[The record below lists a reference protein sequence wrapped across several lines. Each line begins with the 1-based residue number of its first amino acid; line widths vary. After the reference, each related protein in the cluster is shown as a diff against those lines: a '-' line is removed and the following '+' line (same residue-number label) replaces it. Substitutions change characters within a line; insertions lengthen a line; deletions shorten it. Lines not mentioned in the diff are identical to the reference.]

1 MGDTNTNN
9 SANNVD
15 AVTALTNAATIRKLL
30 RLPNEDGKTNFEIIQ
45 VRSISELSNGHNCEV
60 TIRVDLAF
68 GHEGLPVP
76 ENERYSVRTETVRRI
91 DLKDV
96 AKLAGLELNDKQ
108 QYIGAVTD
116 VAAVA
121 ALLKANLTEDDIT
134 VSPIKDVMWV
144 RAKPDS
150 VGFIGMLTFAEG
162 GEVAPVEKLPTAI
175 NATLSASEV
184 VIGEKVTATIEV
196 LPADAANKAITV
208 VSSDP
213 TIATVNVD
221 GTEITGVKEGNV
233 TITYTSTAAPTV
245 KAEKPLL
252 VKPQPVVK
260 PTGIQ
265 VTNIPT
271 EMVEGDVVNDIVV
284 AVTPANATD
293 KTFTATT
300 DDEFILR
307 VSEDGSS
314 LTAVGFGTGNV
325 TYVANGDTSVKNPP
339 PKPTSF
345 MIDGAPEALAFNG
358 SAEMYIQ
365 LMPLN
370 AVQEWEIVSS
380 DPAIIEAT
388 PVENRCILKGV
399 ATGTATITITAV
411 ADPELIWTK
420 EITVGEDPNKDA
432 SYQTKVTFKNEFGQN
447 PDQFHAGYVNA
458 GDTVNLIIRPQGLV
472 SAQSIN
478 LSMESQDVEIEF
490 DKEHV
495 MAPGVDLI
503 VPMTVKASVTDA
515 PVSVYIKVGERIV
528 GMSMGFYVKDPTVIP
543 TTAVINNLPPQIP
556 AGNEIGAR
564 TELNVAVNEYIVR
577 NAVWST
583 NQPEYVTVE
592 PWTVID
598 PLSVRVVIGAGTPVG
613 SEVILACVV
622 DGLTATSSAITIIET
637 APDLES
643 IVFETPETIQ
653 ENGGVVPGVTLTV
666 TPVPENA
673 NVGEVT
679 YEVIEVSE
687 NVIAQIENGNRLTA
701 TGVVQG
707 STIKVKA
714 TVNGTAI
721 TAEKVFTVSGEM

>member
-1 MGDTNTNN
+1 MGDSNTNN

-15 AVTALTNAATIRKLL
+15 AVTALTNAPTIRKLL

-96 AKLAGLELNDKQ
+96 AKLAGLELNDKH
-108 QYIGAVTD
+108 QYVGAATD

-144 RAKPDS
+144 RAKPES
-150 VGFIGMLTFAEG
+150 VGFVGMLTFAEG

-213 TIATVNVD
+213 TIATVNAD

-325 TYVANGDTSVKNPP
+325 TYVANGDTSVKKTLAVSVKNPPP

-345 MIDGAPEALAFNG
+345 SIDDAPE
-358 SAEMYIQ
+358 S
-365 LMPLN
+365 
-370 AVQEWEIVSS
+370 
-380 DPAIIEAT
+380 
-388 PVENRCILKGV
+388 
-399 ATGTATITITAV
+399 
-411 ADPELIWTK
+411 
-420 EITVGEDPNKDA
+420 
-432 SYQTKVTFKNEFGQN
+432 
-447 PDQFHAGYVNA
+447 
-458 GDTVNLIIRPQGLV
+458 
-472 SAQSIN
+472 
-478 LSMESQDVEIEF
+478 
-490 DKEHV
+490 
-495 MAPGVDLI
+495 
-503 VPMTVKASVTDA
+503 
-515 PVSVYIKVGERIV
+515 
-528 GMSMGFYVKDPTVIP
+528 
-543 TTAVINNLPPQIP
+543 
-556 AGNEIGAR
+556 
-564 TELNVAVNEYIVR
+564 
-577 NAVWST
+577 
-583 NQPEYVTVE
+583 
-592 PWTVID
+592 
-598 PLSVRVVIGAGTPVG
+598 
-613 SEVILACVV
+613 
-622 DGLTATSSAITIIET
+622 
-637 APDLES
+637 LES
-643 IVFETPETIQ
+643 IVFETFELIQ

-679 YEVIEVSE
+679 YEVIEASE

-721 TAEKVFTVSGEM
+721 TAEKVFTIDVQSNKYLGETSWNKNQHSNLLQKRLRNQVLNA

>member
-108 QYIGAVTD
+108 QYIGAATD
-116 VAAVA
+116 VEAVS
-121 ALLKANLTEDDIT
+121 ALLKAKLTEDDIT
-134 VSPIKDVMWV
+134 ISPIKDVMWV

-162 GEVAPVEKLPTAI
+162 GEQPVEKLP
-175 NATLSASEV
+175 
-184 VIGEKVTATIEV
+184 
-196 LPADAANKAITV
+196 
-208 VSSDP
+208 P
-213 TIATVNVD
+213 TIATVNAN
-221 GTEITGVKEGNV
+221 GTEITGVKAGSV
-233 TITYTSTAAPTV
+233 TITNTSTAAPTV
-245 KAEKPLL
+245 KAEKPRL

-271 EMVEGDVVNDIVV
+271 EMVEGEVVNDIAI

-293 KTFTATT
+293 KTFTAST
-300 DDEFILR
+300 DDEWILR
-307 VSEDGSS
+307 VSEDGTS

-325 TYVANGDTSVKNPP
+325 TYVANGDPSVKQTLAVSVKNPPP

-358 SAEMYIQ
+358 SAEMYIH

-432 SYQTKVTFKNEFGQN
+432 SYESKVTFGLGFGAN
-447 PDQFHAGYVNA
+447 PGEFHAGYVNV
-458 GDTVNLIIRPQGLV
+458 GDMVNLIIRPVNLV
-472 SAQSIN
+472 EAQPVTLSLSNPNASIE
-478 LSMESQDVEIEF
+478 LDT
-490 DKEHV
+490 DHTLT
-495 MAPGVDLI
+495 PGVDLV
-503 VPMTVKASVTDA
+503 VPMIINGSTTTD
-515 PVSVYIKVGERIV
+515 PVSIYVNIGGQPV
-528 GMSMGFYVKDPTVIP
+528 GMSMGFYIKDPAVVP
-543 TTAVINNLPPQIP
+543 TTATFASVPNNIP
-556 AGNEIGAR
+556 AGNNFGSSV
-564 TELNVAVNEYIVR
+564 TLDVGLNEYIVR
-577 NAVWST
+577 EAVWTSSHPDDVSFTPFSAT
-583 NQPEYVTVE
+583 N
-592 PWTVID
+592 
-598 PLSVRVVIGAGTPVG
+598 PLSMDVHLGEGLAVGTVVILT
-613 SEVILACVV
+613 CVV
-622 DGLTATSSAITIIET
+622 DGLTATSAPITIIET
-637 APDLES
+637 TPDLES
-643 IVFETPETIQ
+643 IVFETFETIQ
-653 ENGGVVPGVTLTV
+653 EK
-666 TPVPENA
+666 
-673 NVGEVT
+673 
-679 YEVIEVSE
+679 
-687 NVIAQIENGNRLTA
+687 GNRLPLR
-701 TGVVQG
+701 VL
-707 STIKVKA
+707 SKA
-714 TVNGTAI
+714 RPL
-721 TAEKVFTVSGEM
+721 

>member
-1 MGDTNTNN
+1 MGDSNTNN

-45 VRSISELSNGHNCEV
+45 VRSISELTNGHNCEV

-108 QYIGAVTD
+108 QYIGAATD
-116 VAAVA
+116 VEAVS
-121 ALLKANLTEDDIT
+121 ALLKAKLTEDDIT
-134 VSPIKDVMWV
+134 ISPIKDVMWV
-144 RAKPDS
+144 RTKPDS

-162 GEVAPVEKLPTAI
+162 GEQPVEKLPTAI

-184 VIGEKVTATIEV
+184 AIGEKVTATIEV
-196 LPADAANKAITV
+196 LPADAANKAVTV

-213 TIATVNVD
+213 TIATVNAN
-221 GTEITGVKEGNV
+221 GTEITGVKAGSV

-271 EMVEGDVVNDIVV
+271 EMVEGEVVNDIAI

-293 KTFTATT
+293 KTFTAST
-300 DDEFILR
+300 DDEWILR
-307 VSEDGSS
+307 VSEDGTS

-325 TYVANGDTSVKNPP
+325 TYVANGDPSVKQTLAVSVKNPPP

-399 ATGTATITITAV
+399 ATGTATITVTAV
-411 ADPELIWTK
+411 ADPELIWSK
-420 EITVGEDPNKDA
+420 EITVGE
-432 SYQTKVTFKNEFGQN
+432 G
-447 PDQFHAGYVNA
+447 
-458 GDTVNLIIRPQGLV
+458 
-472 SAQSIN
+472 
-478 LSMESQDVEIEF
+478 
-490 DKEHV
+490 
-495 MAPGVDLI
+495 
-503 VPMTVKASVTDA
+503 VTDA
-515 PVSVYIKVGERIV
+515 
-528 GMSMGFYVKDPTVIP
+528 
-543 TTAVINNLPPQIP
+543 QITN
-556 AGNEIGAR
+556 GN
-564 TELNVAVNEYIVR
+564 Y
-577 NAVWST
+577 
-583 NQPEYVTVE
+583 
-592 PWTVID
+592 
-598 PLSVRVVIGAGTPVG
+598 
-613 SEVILACVV
+613 
-622 DGLTATSSAITIIET
+622 LTAKAK
-637 APDLES
+637 A
-643 IVFETPETIQ
+643 
-653 ENGGVVPGVTLTV
+653 
-666 TPVPENA
+666 
-673 NVGEVT
+673 
-679 YEVIEVSE
+679 
-687 NVIAQIENGNRLTA
+687 RLLRLKS
-701 TGVVQG
+701 Q
-707 STIKVKA
+707 
-714 TVNGTAI
+714 
-721 TAEKVFTVSGEM
+721 